1 MSAHRPEKLV
11 QDLILFYV
19 KENYNIYLAEN
30 KLTVIPEQQLDA
42 VIDDL
47 YSDRKEHL
55 KQFIKT
61 SLQKIMKEDY
71 VGDLLINNMLIDIF
85 RDDKLC
91 KNRIKLEIGEYQKTI
106 GT

>member
-1 MSAHRPEKLV
+1 MSNNPEKLV

-19 KENYNIYLAEN
+19 KENYNIYLKEN
-30 KLTVIPEQQLDA
+30 NLTVIPEEKIDG
-42 VIDDL
+42 VINGL

-55 KQFIKT
+55 KIFIKT
-61 SLQKIMKEDY
+61 SLKKIMKGDY

-91 KNRIKLEIGEYQKTI
+91 INRIKLEITEYQKNR
-106 GT
+106 